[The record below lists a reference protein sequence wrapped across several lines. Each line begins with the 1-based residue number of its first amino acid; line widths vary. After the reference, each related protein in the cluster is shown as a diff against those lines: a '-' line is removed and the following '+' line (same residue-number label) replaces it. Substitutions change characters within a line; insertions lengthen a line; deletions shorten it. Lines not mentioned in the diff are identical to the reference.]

1 MPAAEFVSLRAWPHS
16 SFDGCNLWW
25 QQVVHPFLGPIPKWP
40 PPENKR
46 SFAPDRWDV
55 GDMCACR
62 GAAVVCDGYLV
73 CR

>member
-1 MPAAEFVSLRAWPHS
+1 MPAAEFGLAPQAVSTVAISGAAGRAS
-16 SFDGCNLWW
+16 IFSRR
-25 QQVVHPFLGPIPKWP
+25 P